1 MTTAMDIDK
10 TDFYSFEL
18 LLNDDERAVLHGVR
32 GFMRSEVAPIVNE
45 HWSKSTFP
53 FEVVPGLQT
62 TRHRRPALPGLW
74 LCRPVVSARRDGGD
88 GARAVGPVHRHV

>member
-10 TDFYSFEL
+10 TDFYSFQL
-18 LLNDDERAVLHGVR
+18 LLDDDERAVLHAVR
-32 GFMRSEVAPIVNE
+32 DFMQSEVVPIVNE

-53 FEVVPGLQT
+53 FSRSGSSAN
-62 TRHRRPALPGLW
+62 RHRRLALQGLR

-88 GARAVGPVHRHV
+88 GARAVGSVHRHL